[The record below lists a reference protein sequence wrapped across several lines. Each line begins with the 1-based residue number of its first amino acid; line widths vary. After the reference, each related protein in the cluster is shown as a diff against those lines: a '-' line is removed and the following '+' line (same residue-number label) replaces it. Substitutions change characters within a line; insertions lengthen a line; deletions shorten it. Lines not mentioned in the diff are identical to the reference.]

1 MVSRGPEDGH
11 TGWNFTMSCSERD
24 SGFLQSITG
33 TKCCKEFIPA
43 VLHFR
48 GFGDSTDTS
57 ETEDTVAEDAR
68 SALAWLRSSDNLNQD
83 DKIFVWGHSMGTG
96 VAVRALADE
105 VTSLGSEN
113 LGVSGLV
120 LEAPYNNFT
129 DEFIHHTKMM
139 TDNNTALSA
148 LYKVTGSSLPDILLK
163 KFNMEFKSDQWIKN
177 IPCPIMF
184 IHAR

>member
-11 TGWNFTMSCSERD
+11 TGWNFTMSCSERV

-68 SALAWLRSSDNLNQD
+68 SALAWLRSSDNFNQD
-83 DKIFVWGHSMGTG
+83 DKV
-96 VAVRALADE
+96 
-105 VTSLGSEN
+105 
-113 LGVSGLV
+113 
-120 LEAPYNNFT
+120 
-129 DEFIHHTKMM
+129 
-139 TDNNTALSA
+139 NNTDSYTLILAKGPSPLKGFDNCRYLSGATQWALGW
-148 LYKVTGSSLPDILLK
+148 L
-163 KFNMEFKSDQWIKN
+163 
-177 IPCPIMF
+177 
-184 IHAR
+184 